1 MKSRPFKTFFLS
13 GCVLWLAATAAAQ
26 VAIHG
31 KITGLVSDPTGAVI
45 PGVTVTVEGP
55 NLMGTRAVT
64 TLDNGAYLFE
74 VLPPG
79 SYDLTFSLSGFKTAL
94 RKGIVVSAGFTATVN
109 VSLEV
114 GAVAETVTVLEANPV
129 VDVKAVSTTTSFDIP
144 LLQEI
149 PSGRDPWSTVAQAP
163 GATLTT
169 YDVGG
174 SESYQQASMSLHGS
188 KPGQHVYAVNGLNM
202 NWPGGNGGAT
212 AFYFDHDSLSE
223 FQLVSDHAPA
233 EVGVGGTYMN
243 MVVRSGGNEVHGN
256 VAAYY
261 ATRAL
266 NSDNI
271 PKSLRDRGI
280 LVGLPINMARD
291 TTVNV
296 GGPFVRDRLWWFASY
311 RRYDINESVLSVRRR
326 MGGNVADINHQT
338 DGVVRLD
345 YSVTP
350 KNKLNFNWLYNSQN
364 RFFRRSTAFEFV
376 DDQAA
381 WRQIEPAY
389 ILMGQWVTFPTNNL
403 AIDSRLG
410 YLRLLFPLGYQP
422 TVKPTDLSVA
432 DLTLSTLTG
441 AAQNNFLNPAQH
453 WEAASTASY
462 FVGRPSLGTHNFRI
476 GYEWGTYRNGNWFDA
491 NGAINVFFNNNVPL
505 RVDLLNVPVR
515 AKSIT
520 HQSSLFFQ
528 DAWTMRRTTINFGLR
543 YDRFIAFNPAQ
554 RSPAG
559 LYFPER
565 TFARSPDL
573 ITWNNIA
580 PRVGVAFD
588 IFGRGHAVIKASYS
602 RFYLIEGTRLAEA
615 VNPNNLGGESRIW
628 ANPSGDRIPKPSEFG
643 PVIGRFGGIVSRID
657 PNLKRPYSDQV
668 GVGYE
673 HQIYR
678 DLRLGVQYFFRKH
691 KRLISR
697 RNLAVTPDQY
707 TPVPTTN
714 PLTGQSMAIFSQ
726 SAATVGRADFLFTN
740 IPELNDNVYH
750 GVEITA
756 TKRMSDRWQ
765 LLTGLTIQ
773 RYKGTFDLGLVDDF
787 NNPNLNI
794 NRANSRL
801 DLDATYVGK
810 IVGTYEF
817 PYGITTSLNYR
828 HFTGQPVLV
837 TNLFRNSPATPLNQ
851 GFVNVALLPRGQ
863 RRLDSVNQVDVRA
876 GKIFRYREAVRIE
889 ALVDVFNLGNAS
901 PVTSMV
907 TLFGPVFQRP
917 SKILNPRLARLG
929 LRISF

>member
-1 MKSRPFKTFFLS
+1 MRTHPFKTLFLS
-13 GCVLWLAATAAAQ
+13 CYILWLTTTAVAQ
-26 VAIHG
+26 VAVHG
-31 KITGLVSDPTGAVI
+31 KITGIVSDTTGGVI
-45 PGVTVTVEGP
+45 PGVIVTAESP
-55 NLMGTRAVT
+55 NLMGKREVT

-74 VLPPG
+74 ALPPG
-79 SYDLTFSLSGFKTAL
+79 SYDLTFHLSGFKTAL

-114 GAVAETVTVLEANPV
+114 GAVAETVTVLGGSPA
-129 VDVKAVSTTTSFDIP
+129 VDVTAVSTTTSFDIP

-163 GATLTT
+163 GSTLTT

-202 NWPGGNGGAT
+202 NWPGGSGGAT
-212 AFYFDHDSLSE
+212 AFYFDHDALSE
-223 FQLVSDHAPA
+223 FQLFSDHAPA
-233 EVGVGGTYMN
+233 EVGVGGSYMN
-243 MVVRSGGNEVHGN
+243 MVIRSGGNEVHGSL
-256 VAAYY
+256 AGYY
-261 ATRAL
+261 TTRAL

-271 PKSLRDRGI
+271 PTSLRDQGI

-291 TTVNV
+291 TTANA
-296 GGPFVRDRLWWFASY
+296 GGPFLRDRLWWFASY

-326 MGGNVADINHQT
+326 TGGNVADINHQT
-338 DGVVRLD
+338 NGTARLD
-345 YSVTP
+345 YSLTP

-389 ILMGQWVTFPTNNL
+389 ILMGQWVAFPTKNL
-403 AIDSRLG
+403 SVDSRLG
-410 YLRLLFPLGYQP
+410 YMHLLFPLGYQP
-422 TVKPTDLSVA
+422 TVRPNDLSVA

-453 WEAASTASY
+453 WEVASAASY
-462 FVGRPSLGTHNFRI
+462 FLGTSSFGTHNVRV

-520 HQSSLFFQ
+520 HQSALFFQ
-528 DAWTMRRTTINFGLR
+528 DAWTIRRMTINFGLR
-543 YDRFIAFNPAQ
+543 YDRFIAFNPQQ
-554 RSPAG
+554 RSPSG
-559 LYFPER
+559 IYFPER
-565 TFARSPDL
+565 IFPRSADL
-573 ITWNNIA
+573 ITWNDVS

-588 IFGRGHAVIKASYS
+588 IFGRGNAVIKASFS
-602 RFYLIEGTRLAEA
+602 RFYLIEGTRLVEA
-615 VNPNNLGGESRIW
+615 VNPNNLGGERRIW
-628 ANPSGDRIPKPSEFG
+628 TNPSGDRIPRPSEFG

-657 PNLKRPYSDQV
+657 PNLKHPYSDQV

-678 DLRLGVQYFFRKH
+678 DLRLGAQYFFRKH

-697 RNLAVTPDQY
+697 RNLAVPRDQY
-707 TPVPTTN
+707 TPVQATN
-714 PLTGQSMAIFSQ
+714 PLTGQPITLFSQ
-726 SAATVGRADFLFTN
+726 NAAAVGRADFLITN
-740 IPELNDNVYH
+740 IPALDDNAYH
-750 GVEITA
+750 GVEITG

-773 RYKGTFDLGLVDDF
+773 RYKGTFDLGLGDDF
-787 NNPNLNI
+787 NDPNLEI
-794 NRANSRL
+794 NRANSYL
-801 DLDATYVGK
+801 DLDSTYVGK
-810 IVGTYEF
+810 IVATYEF
-817 PYGITTSLNYR
+817 PYGITASLNYR
-828 HFTGQPVLV
+828 HFTGQPILP
-837 TNLFRNSPATPLNQ
+837 TNVFRNSPGLPLNQ
-851 GFVNVALLPRGQ
+851 GFVNVALLRRGQ
-863 RRLDSVNQVDVRA
+863 LRLDSVDQVDVRV

-889 ALVDVFNLGNAS
+889 TLVDIFNLGNAN

-907 TLFGPVFQRP
+907 TSFGPVFRRP
-917 SKILNPRLARLG
+917 SKILNPRLARFG
-929 LRISF
+929 VRINF